1 MTLPTTRPMTLP
13 KNRLLIPAVLLL
25 ASLAAANNS
34 QDQDTAGQT
43 NTGILAPIA
52 QAPAKAR
59 GRANPFEGQPDAVA
73 AGEKLYKQHCAE
85 CHGDDATGEHGRA
98 ANLRAPSVQNA
109 TPGQLAWILWDGNLW
124 HGMPSWSGIPEQ
136 RRWQIV
142 SYLKSLGTIHA
153 GARKSAEQQ
162 DGQ

>member
-1 MTLPTTRPMTLP
+1 MTLP
-13 KNRLLIPAVLLL
+13 KNRVLIPAVLLL
-25 ASLAAANNS
+25 ASLAAVAAAANNS
-34 QDQDTAGQT
+34 QDQNAAGQTAGQT

-52 QAPAKAR
+52 EAPAKAR
-59 GRANPFEGQPDAVA
+59 NRANPFEGRPDVIA

-85 CHGDDATGEHGRA
+85 CHGEDATGEHGRA
-98 ANLRAPSVQNA
+98 ANLRAPYVQNA
-109 TPGQLAWILWDGNLW
+109 TPGQLAWVLRNGNIW
-124 HGMPSWSGIPEQ
+124 HGMPSWAGIPEQ

-142 SYLKSLGTIHA
+142 SYLKSLGTTHA